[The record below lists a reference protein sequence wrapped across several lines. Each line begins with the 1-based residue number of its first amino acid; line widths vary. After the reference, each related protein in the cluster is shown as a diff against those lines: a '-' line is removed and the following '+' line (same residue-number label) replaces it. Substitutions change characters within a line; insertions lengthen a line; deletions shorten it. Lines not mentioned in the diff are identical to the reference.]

1 MSHPR
6 VETEPTRRYR
16 VPSTSVISLE
26 HPCIVRNPEKAVQ
39 MVGGPS
45 EIAQALDVESG
56 KTLGL
61 SFQPENPDS
70 RTVLSYNR
78 KTDNLLLKITVPKRT
93 GRKRKRGSDDAFTEH
108 TPEDTR
114 KDVAYLLRSL
124 HDNPQTHK
132 AEVAGKVRSTHVWRT
147 MPDYVYTT
155 RDSQFLRDVRSKI
168 MTQDYPLVKQ
178 WSLPESYGLQDT
190 EVFPPAILSAQTL
203 PANYMYRQNP
213 AVKTV
218 SDPETGKMSLF
229 NTQAPQRLFTYQC
242 QWDDEKF
249 PDRPNPECPPLHSFP
264 ESHIKLY
271 GFIQRLFDQRPLW
284 TRRALINQF
293 PDDVPIFAARYIIS
307 YVGYAVR
314 SGPWR
319 DTFCKFGI
327 DPRKD
332 RSYRKYQTVM
342 MQLLHSGEGF
352 DRSWA
357 RSKDKSSH
365 IFTGKPPYPTDGKL
379 WQLCDLE
386 DPDLKA
392 LVDTPEINLRH
403 ECELRYFG
411 WYSNGTMAKIRIAL
425 KSKSDALINNETLDS
440 AAMQNFLTLP
450 DYWEG
455 MGMTDSS
462 DQIRSSMGFLGKDVS
477 KKELE
482 WAAAYRALCR
492 TTAGSLPTSGG
503 SGKGRLS
510 KSKPATTSS
519 YLEAGQTPVSE
530 EPDIPQGYEEPED
543 DQDDLNEE
551 QEGEDQV
558 L

>member
-1 MSHPR
+1 M
-6 VETEPTRRYR
+6 
-16 VPSTSVISLE
+16 PSTPVLSLE
-26 HPCIVRNPEKAVQ
+26 HPCIVQNSQKAVQ

-45 EIAQALDVESG
+45 EIAQALNIDGE

-61 SFQPENPDS
+61 RFQLDNPDS
-70 RTVLSYNR
+70 RTVISYNK
-78 KTDNLLLKITVPKRT
+78 KTDNLLLKLTLPKRT
-93 GRKRKRGSDDAFTEH
+93 GRKRKRGSEDEFVEH
-108 TPEDTR
+108 SQEDNR

-124 HDNPQTHK
+124 HDNSK
-132 AEVAGKVRSTHVWRT
+132 RYEAEVVGKISSTHIWRT
-147 MPDYVYTT
+147 MPDLVYST
-155 RDSQFLRDVRSKI
+155 RDSQFLREVQSKI
-168 MTQDYPLVKQ
+168 MPQDYPLVKQ

-190 EVFPPAILSAQTL
+190 EIFPPAVLSTQTL
-203 PANYMYRQNP
+203 SSNYTYRQNP

-218 SDPETGKMSLF
+218 SDPATGKRSLF

-242 QWDDEKF
+242 QWNDEKY
-249 PDRPNPECPPLHSFP
+249 PDQPNPDCPPLQDFP
-264 ESHIKLY
+264 DSHIQLY
-271 GFIQRLFDQRPLW
+271 GLIQRLFDQRPIW

-293 PDDVPIFAARYIIS
+293 PDDAPVFAARYIIS
-307 YVGYAVR
+307 YVAYALR

-319 DTFCKFGI
+319 DTFCKFGL

-332 RSYRKYQTVM
+332 PSYRKYQTVM

-357 RSKDKSSH
+357 RSKDRSSH
-365 IFTGKPPYPTDGKL
+365 VFTGKPPYPTDGKL

-386 DPDLKA
+386 DPDLKP

-425 KSKSDALINNETLDS
+425 KAKSDALISHETLDP
-440 AAMQNFLTLP
+440 AAMRNFLTLP

-455 MGMTDSS
+455 MGMADSS
-462 DQIRSSMGFLGKDVS
+462 DQIRTSMGFLGKDAS

-482 WAAAYRALCR
+482 WAAAYRSLCR

-510 KSKPATTSS
+510 KSKRKTTSS
-519 YLEAGQTPVSE
+519 YLEAGQTPLSE
-530 EPDIPQGYEEPED
+530 EPDVPEGYEEPED
-543 DQDDLNEE
+543 GDEE
-551 QEGEDQV
+551 QDEADEEDEDEEPEGEDQEP
-558 L
+558 

>member
-6 VETEPTRRYR
+6 RDTPSTHRHR
-16 VPSTSVISLE
+16 VPSTPVISLE
-26 HPCIVRNPEKAVQ
+26 HPCIVHNPDKAIQ
-39 MVGGPS
+39 MVGGSS
-45 EIAQALDVESG
+45 EIAQALNIDG
-56 KTLGL
+56 DKTLGL
-61 SFQPENPDS
+61 SFQPDNQDS
-70 RTVLSYNR
+70 RTVVSYNK
-78 KTDNLLLKITVPKRT
+78 KTDNLLLKLTVPKRT
-93 GRKRKRGSDDAFTEH
+93 GRKRKRGSDDAFIEH
-108 TPEDTR
+108 VPEDTR

-124 HDNPQTHK
+124 HDNPKTYEAK
-132 AEVAGKVRSTHVWRT
+132 VVGKVRSTHIWRT
-147 MPDYVYTT
+147 MPDLVYST
-155 RDSQFLRDVRSKI
+155 RDSQFLRGVRSKVI
-168 MTQDYPLVKQ
+168 PQDYPLVKQ
-178 WSLPESYGLQDT
+178 WSLPESYGLQNT
-190 EVFPPAILSAQTL
+190 EIFPPGILSTQTL

-218 SDPETGKMSLF
+218 SDPETGKKSLF
-229 NTQAPQRLFTYQC
+229 NTQAPQRLYTYQC

-249 PDRPNPECPPLHSFP
+249 PDQPNPECPPLQNYP
-264 ESHIKLY
+264 ESHIQLY
-271 GFIQRLFDQRPLW
+271 GLIQRLFDQRPLW

-293 PDDVPIFAARYIIS
+293 PEDAPIFAARYIIS
-307 YVGYAVR
+307 YVAYAIR

-319 DTFCKFGI
+319 DTFCKLGL

-365 IFTGKPPYPTDGKL
+365 IFTGTPPYPTDGKL

-386 DPDLKA
+386 DPDLKS
-392 LVDTPEINLRH
+392 LVNTPEINLRH

-425 KSKSDALINNETLDS
+425 KAKSDALINHESLDPT
-440 AAMQNFLTLP
+440 AMQNFLTLP

-455 MGMTDSS
+455 MGMADSS
-462 DQIRSSMGFLGKDVS
+462 DQIRTSMGFLGKNAS

-482 WAAAYRALCR
+482 WAAAYRSLCR
-492 TTAGSLPTSGG
+492 TIAGSVPTSGG

-519 YLEAGQTPVSE
+519 YLEAGQTPLSE
-530 EPDIPQGYEEPED
+530 EPHIPQGYEEPED
-543 DQDDLNEE
+543 DDEDDLEE
-551 QEGEDQV
+551 GQEGDD
-558 L
+558 